1 MLRLGLTGGIGSG
14 KSTVARMLVN
24 QGATLIDAD
33 ALSRAATAVGGS
45 AISQIA
51 AHFGREAITAE
62 GAMNRDLMRRRVFS
76 DAKAKQELES
86 IIHPCV
92 GVEATR
98 LAEVARQAGSALVV
112 FDIPLL
118 VESRRWRQLLDKVLV
133 VDCEEMTQIGRVSA
147 RESGNAGWTPQTVEK
162 VIAQQASR
170 AERLAAADMVIY
182 NEGLSL
188 DELVTQVGE
197 ISHHIT
203 L

>member
-51 AHFGREAITAE
+51 AHFGRE
-62 GAMNRDLMRRRVFS
+62 
-76 DAKAKQELES
+76 S
-86 IIHPCV
+86 IIHPYV

-118 VESRRWRQLLDKVLV
+118 VESRRWRQLLDKVLI